1 MVFSSLLFLFRF
13 LPLVLLAYYAAPGK
27 WRNLILFIFSLVF
40 YAWGEPVY
48 VGLILFSTFV
58 DYMAGRAAAHFK
70 EQGKQTYARLAVISS
85 VCVNLMML
93 GFFKYADF
101 FIQIICK
108 IFLFDVPLLELALPV
123 GISFYTFQTMSY
135 TIDVYRGDAKV
146 QKNFITFGAYVA
158 LFPQLIAG
166 PIIRYKTVAE
176 QLESRTESVN
186 LFFRGI
192 IRFAAG
198 LGKKVLIANQTGM
211 LWNEIA
217 AYHTADLTTATAWL
231 GIAAFTFQIYFD
243 FSGYSDMAIGLGYMF
258 GFSFSENFNY
268 PYESKSITEFWHR
281 WHISLGTWFKE
292 YVYIPLGGNRKGIAR
307 QMCNIAIVWL
317 LTGLWHGAYWNYVL
331 WGIYYGILLVLE
343 KLFWKRLLYRFPAW
357 VNHLYTMFIVMI
369 GWSLFAWQDMRDG
382 MGYMRAMFFHGRAG
396 LADQQAAYLFL
407 SNAVLIMI
415 AALGSTSIC
424 KKTVFR
430 SFLRKLPE
438 KKEIDTGSCEEEVHL
453 NRKDAAGILFMM
465 AVFTASVAMLVN
477 SSYNPF
483 LYFRF

>member
-27 WRNLILFIFSLVF
+27 WRNLILFIFSLFF

-48 VGLILFSTFV
+48 VVLILFSTLV
-58 DYMAGRAAAHFK
+58 DYTAGRAAAYFK
-70 EQGKQTYARLAVISS
+70 ERKNQTGARAAVFSS
-85 VCVNLMML
+85 VCVNLALL

-101 FIQIICK
+101 FIRSICR
-108 IFLFDVPLLELALPV
+108 IFPVDISPLGLALPI

-135 TIDVYRGDAKV
+135 TIDVYRGDEKA

-166 PIIRYKTVAE
+166 PVIRYKTVAD
-176 QLESRTESVN
+176 QLDSRRESMDQ
-186 LFFRGI
+186 FFKGL
-192 IRFAAG
+192 IRFVTG
-198 LGKKVLIANQTGM
+198 LGKKVLLANQTGM

-217 AYHTADLTTATAWL
+217 AYSTAELTTASAWL

-258 GFSFSENFNY
+258 GFSFTENFDY
-268 PYESKSITEFWHR
+268 PYESKSITEFWRR
-281 WHISLGTWFKE
+281 WHISLGTWFRE
-292 YVYIPLGGNRKGIAR
+292 YVYIPLGGSRSGIAR

-331 WGIYYGILLVLE
+331 WGVYYGVLLVLE
-343 KLFWKRLLYRFPAW
+343 KLFWKRFLCRIPAW
-357 VNHLYTMFIVMI
+357 MSHIYTMIIVMT
-369 GWSLFAWQDMRDG
+369 GWSLFAWQDMKDG
-382 MGYMRAMFFHGRAG
+382 MGYLQAMFFHAQAG
-396 LADQQAAYLFL
+396 LADRRTVYLLL
-407 SNAVLIMI
+407 SNAVLLLI
-415 AALGSTSIC
+415 AAAGSTSLC
-424 KKTVFR
+424 KNIV
-430 SFLRKLPE
+430 LEKLLHKMPE
-438 KKEIDTGSCEEEVHL
+438 K
-453 NRKDAAGILFMM
+453 RDAAGILFMT
-465 AVFTASVAMLVN
+465 AVFAASVAMLVN